1 MKNTTALTT
10 LALLIALF
18 FGVVV
23 INNEL
28 LGHYRIDLTED
39 KVYSLSPG
47 SQKVLD
53 ELDEP
58 IVLYFFFSDSA

>member
-53 ELDEP
+53 ELFE
-58 IVLYFFFSDSA
+58 